1 VPLSAA
7 LLETQDT
14 TATKAVAT
22 EARRGLTASP
32 KCLAPWLFYDE
43 AGSRLFEQITTLP
56 EYYLTRTER
65 DIFTTYADEIF
76 SILDSSL
83 TIVELGAGTAS
94 KTGILL
100 RALTR
105 RQPTVLYEPI
115 DISPTALE
123 EASAQLESAI
133 PNLTVR
139 PRVANYVT
147 DSFTIER
154 PIDTRVLALYIGSSI
169 GNFSPEEARHI
180 LTTLRAQ
187 LQPGD
192 ALLLGTDLA
201 PCPPEATHPAKSP
214 STLLAA
220 YNDKQGVTA
229 EFNRNILN
237 RLNRDLGA
245 NFRPDQFA
253 HRALWNHTRSRIEM
267 HLKSLVPQRVT
278 IPANSAGP
286 ALHLNFFSGETI
298 HTENSY
304 KFNPDT
310 IATLL
315 ADTGFAT
322 TRTFADPANLF
333 AVTLATAI

>member
-14 TATKAVAT
+14 SATEAVAS

-32 KCLAPWLFYDE
+32 KCLSPWLFYDE

-65 DIFTTYADEIF
+65 DIFTTNADEIF
-76 SILDSSL
+76 NILDSNL

-115 DISPTALE
+115 DISPTALD

-154 PIDTRVLALYIGSSI
+154 PADTRVLALYIGSSI
-169 GNFSPEEARHI
+169 GNFSPGEARHI
-180 LTTLRAQ
+180 LITLRAQ
-187 LQPGD
+187 LRPGD

-220 YNDKQGVTA
+220 YNDKRGVTGA
-229 EFNRNILN
+229 FNRNILA

-245 NFRPDQFA
+245 DFRPDQFA

-267 HLKSLVPQRVT
+267 HLRSLVPQRVT

-286 ALHLNFFSGETI
+286 DLHLNFFTGETI

-304 KFNPDT
+304 KFDPAT

-315 ADTGFAT
+315 ADTGFTT
-322 TRTFADPANLF
+322 TRTFTDPASLF
-333 AVTLATAI
+333 AVTLAAAI